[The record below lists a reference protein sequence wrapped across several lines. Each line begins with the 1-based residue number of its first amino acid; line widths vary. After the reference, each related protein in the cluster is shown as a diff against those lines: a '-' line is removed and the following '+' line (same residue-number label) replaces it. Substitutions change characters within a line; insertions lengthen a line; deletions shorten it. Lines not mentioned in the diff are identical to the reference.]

1 MGRLECPG
9 WVVDALKRWGR
20 NEVVVGKVE
29 DGGAGWVFRFRLG
42 SKR

>member
-9 WVVDALKRWGR
+9 WVVGTPKGWGR
-20 NEVVVGKVE
+20 NKVPVGKVE
-29 DGGAGWVFRFRLG
+29 DGGIDWVFKVRLG